1 MDSTYNKIADMI
13 DSGEDAYT
21 LKFINKNLDIDKD
34 DYSGLSVE
42 EIYNEEFL
50 DLVSEYTDN
59 NPSNAL
65 LLIKNDIITENSP
78 LYTELFVTALSG
90 GADIIFTL
98 IHEGLLEVN
107 SSYFL
112 NIFRKKLNHPWVAFN
127 LIKMGLIK
135 PDDVY
140 YSTVKEIADKY
151 KG

>member
-1 MDSTYNKIADMI
+1 MDSTYNKIADML
-13 DSGEDAYT
+13 DSEDAYT
-21 LKFINKNLDIDKD
+21 SDFLNNEDIDLEED
-34 DYSGLSVE
+34 DYGVLSVE
-42 EIYNEEFL
+42 EVYNKKFL
-50 DLVSEYTDN
+50 GLVSEYTDN

-65 LLIKNDIITENSP
+65 LLIKNDVITKSSP
-78 LYTELFVTALSG
+78 LYGELFEIAVSG

-112 NIFRKKLNHPWVAFN
+112 HIFKKKLNHPWVAFN

-135 PDDVY
+135 PDDVN
-140 YSTVKEIADKY
+140 YSTVKETADKY